1 MKRNILLFFILL
13 LTQNLLAS
21 DFIPK
26 DSTNSV
32 KIKEIILLIS
42 YIVSIT
48 LIISINVYKS
58 NKNGIIKPNEIVVI
72 IPNGRLINVDFQKN
86 NNKVIIYYEK

>member
-1 MKRNILLFFILL
+1 MK
-13 LTQNLLAS
+13 
-21 DFIPK
+21 K
-26 DSTNSV
+26 V
-32 KIKEIILLIS
+32 KIKEILLLIF

>member
-1 MKRNILLFFILL
+1 MK
-13 LTQNLLAS
+13 
-21 DFIPK
+21 K
-26 DSTNSV
+26 V